1 MKRRFCFLFFFVE
14 LCLCLYV
21 YVCVYVWGVVSW
33 PRVDVVCSLPGKLWR
48 CSRKLAPKSNAYTTD
63 MLYAIGLDIE
73 LNIRN

>member
-1 MKRRFCFLFFFVE
+1 MFVRV
-14 LCLCLYV
+14 CVCVCVCV
-21 YVCVYVWGVVSW
+21 YVCVYVWGVVSC

-63 MLYAIGLDIE
+63 MLYAIGIDIE